1 MDELVCMWVCTHL
14 YIVQQHSGMCDF
26 LCDYVIERNEWIP
39 NRRPWSSSFLIQS
52 RHQRINRFWIPHVN
66 VYMFVSPSQ
75 FSRMHALNIDNNVIW
90 QKYYIFLKSHVSP
103 LPDYYQKQ
111 VAPLFFVKGVN
122 HTTEFL
128 SIYHYIIQTYHHL
141 LLMWTKHRIWITYF
155 SGQFSI
161 KNSAGILLNR
171 LWKKIH

>member
-1 MDELVCMWVCTHL
+1 MCIFFLLITYVFPIFYKWEKLHAGHAFNDTAREIDWIPFLDHLMSIMLLSTFDGRTCMYVCVCVQCAHL
-14 YIVQQHSGMCDF
+14 YIVQQHSGMYDI

-39 NRRPWSSSFLIQS
+39 SRRPWSSSFLIQS

-111 VAPLFFVKGVN
+111 VALFF
-122 HTTEFL
+122 
-128 SIYHYIIQTYHHL
+128 L
-141 LLMWTKHRIWITYF
+141 LKE
-155 SGQFSI
+155 
-161 KNSAGILLNR
+161 
-171 LWKKIH
+171 